1 MKNIVRSDYYFK
13 EPGPDN
19 TDKVIEAVAERLEQ
33 TGIKTVVIASDSG
46 ETARRLSKKIK
57 EKVKIVVISMRTLN
71 GEIKAELN
79 KTGAVV
85 YENCS
90 PAFRAKDLVPAK
102 IVYYTL
108 GQGFKVAVE
117 VVTMATSKGAV
128 KPFED
133 VIGIGGTGEGADTAL
148 IVKATT
154 PEDMLGSDTKKRLEI
169 REVIAM
175 PLAKKWW

>member
-1 MKNIVRSDYYFK
+1 MRNIVRSDHYFK
-13 EPGPDN
+13 EPGPHN
-19 TDKVIEAVAERLEQ
+19 TDEVIEAVAERLEE

-46 ETARRLSKKIK
+46 ETARRLSNKIK
-57 EKVKIVVISMRTLN
+57 DKVKLVVVSMRALN
-71 GEIKAELN
+71 GKIKAELN
-79 KTGAVV
+79 KTGAVI
-85 YENCS
+85 YENCA
-90 PAFRAKDLVPAK
+90 PAFRAKDLVPVKNA
-102 IVYYTL
+102 YYTL

-128 KPFED
+128 KPFEN

-154 PEDMLGSDTKKRLEI
+154 PEDMLGNDTKKRLEI